1 MHLNFNIQ
9 SRGEL
14 KMPALGLLAL
24 ATQALCAVHVVRT
37 GRPYWWIF
45 LIVFVPL
52 LGVVVYLAVELLPDL
67 LGSRGARLATSGVAN
82 FLDPGRG
89 LREAMLRKEITPTI
103 QNKAALA
110 EEYLAAGQPACS
122 ASLYRET
129 LTGIHSTDP
138 ALMLG
143 LARALFANGEA
154 RETQA
159 TLERLRATNPECTSA
174 EGHLVYARS
183 LELQDKA
190 DAALYEYA
198 ALVTYYPGQE
208 ARYRYALLLKKTGR
222 SAEARKFLQE
232 ICQAIDYGP
241 RHQYREQREWYDLA
255 RRELIT
261 EGGVR

>member
-1 MHLNFNIQ
+1 
-9 SRGEL
+9 
-14 KMPALGLLAL
+14 MPAIGLLTL
-24 ATQALCAVHVVRT
+24 AVQVLCAVHVART
-37 GRPYWWIF
+37 GRPYWWIY
-45 LIVFVPL
+45 LIIFVPL
-52 LGVVVYLAVELLPDL
+52 LGVMVYVGAELLPDF
-67 LGSRGARLATSGVAN
+67 LGGRRARLAASGVAN

-89 LREAMLRKEITPTI
+89 LREAMRRKEIAPSI
-103 QNKAALA
+103 QNKTALA

-138 ALMLG
+138 TLMLG

-154 RETQA
+154 RETRA
-159 TLERLRATNPECTSA
+159 TLERLRAANPEYSSA
-174 EGHLVYARS
+174 EGHLLYARS

-198 ALVTYYPGQE
+198 ALVNYYPGQE

-222 SAEARKFLQE
+222 SAEARRLLKE
-232 ICQAIDYGP
+232 ICQAIEYGP
-241 RHQYREQREWYDLA
+241 RYQYREQREWYDLA

-261 EGGVR
+261 LSNN

>member
-1 MHLNFNIQ
+1 
-9 SRGEL
+9 
-14 KMPALGLLAL
+14 MPALGLLTL
-24 ATQALCAVHVVRT
+24 AVQMLCAVHVVRT

-52 LGVVVYLAVELLPDL
+52 VGMLVYLVAELLPDL
-67 LGSRGARLATSGVAN
+67 LDSRRARRAASGVVS
-82 FLDPGRG
+82 FLNPGAE
-89 LREAMLRKEITPTI
+89 LREAMLRKEIAPTV

-110 EEYLAAGQPACS
+110 KAYFAAGQPGCS
-122 ASLYRET
+122 ASLYREA
-129 LTGIHSTDP
+129 LTGVHSTDP

-143 LARALFANGEA
+143 LARALLADGEA
-154 RETQA
+154 SEAQV
-159 TLERLRATNPECTSA
+159 TLERLRTANPEYTSA
-174 EGHLVYARS
+174 EGHLLYARS

-198 ALVTYYPGQE
+198 ALVAYYPGQE

-222 SAEARKFLQE
+222 SATARTLLEE

-241 RHQYREQREWYDLA
+241 RYQYREQRQWYDLA

-261 EGGVR
+261 W

>member
-1 MHLNFNIQ
+1 MQPGFNTQ

-14 KMPALGLLAL
+14 KMPALGLLEFAV
-24 ATQALCAVHVVRT
+24 QVLCAVHVVRT

-45 LIVFVPL
+45 LIVFVPFV
-52 LGVVVYLAVELLPDL
+52 GVIVYLGAEILPDL
-67 LGSRGARLATSGVAN
+67 LGSRHARLAASGVAN

-89 LREAMLRKEITPTI
+89 LRDAMRRNEIAPTI

-129 LTGIHSTDP
+129 LTGIHATDP

-159 TLERLRATNPECTSA
+159 TLERLRAANPEYTSA
-174 EGHLVYARS
+174 EGHLLYARS

-190 DAALYEYA
+190 DAALYEHA

-222 SAEARKFLQE
+222 SAEARKFLDE

-241 RHQYREQREWYDLA
+241 RHQYREQREWHDLA
-255 RRELIT
+255 RRELT
-261 EGGVR
+261 S